1 MIVAQ
6 ATNGSRKMWTRYR
19 AEREQRKADQAE
31 IAASRAQRAFEQNE
45 E

>member
-6 ATNGSRKMWTRYR
+6 ATNGSRKMWARYR
-19 AEREQRKADQAE
+19 AKRKQRKADQAE
-31 IAASRAQRAFEQNE
+31 IAASRAQRALEQNE